1 MPLKNT
7 NTITLD
13 GFDEEAAFCTF
24 VREARQAGL
33 DRDRQNRDRGIDDS
47 RYAAGYQ
54 WPVTDYNW
62 RAENNIPA
70 MTFNQAPALLRH
82 RLGARSRKRIGPK
95 ISPKTP
101 GDRYDGVAQIR
112 TGLIRNIELES
123 DIRTVDSIVSQNQ
136 LICGI
141 AHYEVKID
149 YADFDVFETDI
160 IIKTDMNAWSVI
172 WDDQSVEPTGRDAR
186 HVMMETIMSRK
197 DFEKSYPDAQAVDI
211 GSNPGSLIE
220 SQTTVTTD
228 GKNSTLGDWVT
239 ADTVRIATVWIMRER
254 DANMAQLT
262 NGDIVEIG
270 ETPPES
276 FFIPDGNDGAHTVI
290 QMPDGSYRSRVS
302 KAKYC
307 IGYVTNG
314 LQVLGEPYE
323 MQIDRVPIVRV
334 PAWLIHTGDR
344 IERFGMIHF
353 AKDALTFFNYVKS
366 DRIERI
372 VYRNRAAYEAQ
383 EDALSAEQTKA
394 YSSAHKL
401 RGGVLKYRGMKPEAV
416 LAPQVDQAAII
427 ETQSAQE
434 SISDIFD
441 IRPGLSGQ
449 QGQTPPSGISLE
461 HQMNITDTGGLI
473 YDDLM
478 TSAKREVYR
487 IINQLIPYVYDAPRI
502 VKVVGEDGK
511 IAEAMLNN
519 PSDPESVDVKLG
531 KYAVDVNTGPS
542 FETQRV
548 QAMSAIETAMNA
560 NPEIIPIVLPEL
572 LKMMNAPGTEVMIQR
587 LEKIAGIAVE
597 TPEAEAAAAEMAQ
610 KQAAIEE
617 QMIQLEMQQ
626 KEFQN
631 QKLQAEAEA
640 KVAEAQFKLATAETA
655 RMTAETGRTEADERS
670 RKSQAETQERF
681 AKMEEM
687 AERVN
692 LLIAQTEKV
701 YAEIDRLNAT
711 PIPKPAPP
719 GGTKK

>member
-13 GFDEEAAFCTF
+13 GFDDEAAFCAF

-33 DRDRQNRDRGIDDS
+33 DHDSQNRDRGIDDS

-54 WPVTDYNW
+54 WPVTDFNW
-62 RAENNIPA
+62 RSENNIPA

-112 TGLIRNIELES
+112 TGLVRNIELEC
-123 DIRTVDSIVSQNQ
+123 DIRTVDGIVSQNQ
-136 LICGI
+136 LISGI
-141 AHYEVKID
+141 AHYEVHVD

-160 IIKTDMNAWSVI
+160 LIKTDMNAWSVI
-172 WDDQSVEPTGRDAR
+172 WDQQSVEPTGRDAR
-186 HVMMETIMSRK
+186 HVIIETIMSRK
-197 DFEKSYPDAQAVDI
+197 DFEKTYPDAQAIDI
-211 GSNPGSLIE
+211 GPNPGSLIE
-220 SQTTVTTD
+220 NQTTVTTD
-228 GKNSTLGDWVT
+228 GKSSTLGDWVT
-239 ADTVRIATVWIMRER
+239 TDSVRIATVWLLRER

-270 ETPPES
+270 DTPPEE
-276 FFIPDGNDGAHTVI
+276 FAIPDGIGGAHTVI

-302 KAKYC
+302 KAKYA

-314 LQVLGEPYE
+314 VQVLKEPYK
-323 MQIDRVPIVRV
+323 MQVDRVPIVRV

-394 YSSAHKL
+394 YASAHKL
-401 RGGVLKYRGMKPEAV
+401 RGGVLKYRGVKPEPV

-434 SISDIFD
+434 SIQDIFD
-441 IRPGLSGQ
+441 IRPALAGQ

-478 TSAKREVYR
+478 VAAKREVYR

-519 PSDPESVDVKLG
+519 PTDPESVDVKLG
-531 KYAVDVNTGPS
+531 KYSVDVNTGPS

-587 LEKIAGIAVE
+587 LEKIAGIADE
-597 TPEAEAAAAEMAQ
+597 SPEAEAQAAEMAQ
-610 KQAAIEE
+610 KEQAIQE
-617 QMIQLEMQQ
+617 QMIQLEMAQ
-626 KEFQN
+626 KNFANE
-631 QKLQAEAEA
+631 KLQAEAAAKMAEAESIMAEVEFNRAKIAESEA
-640 KVAEAQFKLATAETA
+640 KLFQDQVTLK
-655 RMTAETGRTEADERS
+655 
-670 RKSQAETQERF
+670 
-681 AKMEEM
+681 AKMEELDKKM
-687 AERVN
+687 A
-692 LLIAQTEKV
+692 LIDAQTEKV
-701 YAEIDRLNAT
+701 YAEIMRINN
-711 PIPKPAPP
+711 PVPAPP
-719 GGTKK
+719 KRSFFGGNKK

>member
-13 GFDEEAAFCTF
+13 GFEDEAAFCTF

-33 DRDRQNRDRGIDDS
+33 DHDRQNRDRGIDDS

-54 WPVTDYNW
+54 WPVADFNW
-62 RAENNIPA
+62 RSENNIPA

-112 TGLIRNIELES
+112 TGLVRNIELEC
-123 DIRTVDSIVSQNQ
+123 DIRTVDGIVSQNQ
-136 LICGI
+136 LISGI
-141 AHYEVKID
+141 AHYEVAVD

-160 IIKTDMNAWSVI
+160 LIRTDMNAWSVI
-172 WDDQSVEPTGRDAR
+172 WDQQSVEPTGKDAR
-186 HVMMETIMSRK
+186 HVMIETIMSRK
-197 DFEKSYPDAQAVDI
+197 DFQKSYPDAQAIDI
-211 GSNPGSLIE
+211 GPNPGSLIE

-228 GKNSTLGDWVT
+228 GRSSTLGDWVT
-239 ADTVRIATVWIMRER
+239 TDSVRIATVWLMRER
-254 DANMAQLT
+254 DANMAELT

-270 ETPPES
+270 DTPPES
-276 FFIPDGNDGAHTVI
+276 FFIPDGNGGAHTVI

-302 KAKYC
+302 KAKYA

-314 LQVLGEPYE
+314 MQVLGKPYE

-344 IERFGMIHF
+344 VERFGMIHF

-394 YSSAHKL
+394 YASAHKL
-401 RGGVLKYRGMKPEAV
+401 RGGVLKYRGMKPEPV
-416 LAPQVDQAAII
+416 MAPQVDQAAII

-434 SISDIFD
+434 SIQDIFD
-441 IRPGLSGQ
+441 IRPGLAGQ

-478 TSAKREVYR
+478 TAAKREVYR

-519 PSDPESVDVKLG
+519 PTDPESIDVKLG
-531 KYAVDVNTGPS
+531 KYSVDVNTGPS

-587 LEKIAGIAVE
+587 LEKLAGIADE
-597 TPEAEAAAAEMAQ
+597 SPEAEAAAAEMQ
-610 KQAAIEE
+610 QREQAIQE
-617 QMIQLEMQQ
+617 QMIQLEIAQRNFTN
-626 KEFQN
+626 E
-631 QKLQAEAEA
+631 KLQAEAAAKMAQAEATMAEVQFNRAKIAESEA
-640 KVAEAQFKLATAETA
+640 KLLQDQITL
-655 RMTAETGRTEADERS
+655 
-670 RKSQAETQERF
+670 Q
-681 AKMEEM
+681 AKMEELDKKM
-687 AERVN
+687 A
-692 LLIAQTEKV
+692 LMDAQTEKV
-701 YAEIDRLNAT
+701 YAEIMRINN
-711 PIPKPAPP
+711 PVPAPP
-719 GGTKK
+719 KRNFFGGTKK